1 MKMLKLEKYGHEY
14 CGPCK
19 TMGTYLPEVVEQLK
33 DIAEFE
39 EIDTYNV
46 DPEKLKTASIKAVP
60 TLILY
65 KEGTEV
71 WRHVGVLS
79 RDSIVAK
86 VKEYV

>member
-1 MKMLKLEKYGHEY
+1 MKTLKLEKYGHEY

-19 TMGTYLPEVVEQLK
+19 TMGLYLPEVVEQLK

-39 EIDTYNV
+39 DVDTYNV
-46 DPEKLKTASIKAVP
+46 DPERLKLASIRAVP
-60 TLILY
+60 TLILF
-65 KEGTEV
+65 KDGVEV

-79 RDSIVAK
+79 KDSIVEK